1 MSTKT
6 TQAYAEKIDRVCD
19 YIHAHLDE
27 DLSLERLAEVANFSK
42 YHFHRQFSGYTGIG
56 VCKYVQLLRL
66 QRAAYQ
72 LALVKHYRI
81 IDIALEAGF
90 ETPEA
95 FSRAFKKRFGQTPSR
110 FRKQPEWGEW
120 PEQHQLPKRQRRQAM
135 KVDVVDFPATRIAV
149 LAHRG
154 SPELIKASVSRF
166 IAWRKESGLSPVKSS
181 QTYGIAY
188 DDPATTPAEEFRF
201 DLCGSVTG
209 EVPDNPQGVT
219 AGLIPGGRCAVLR
232 HLGSHDE
239 MDAKVYYLYGE
250 WLPQSGEQLRDFPC
264 FFQYHNFLTEV
275 PEEALI
281 TDIYLPLQ

>member
-1 MSTKT
+1 MSEKT
-6 TQAYAEKIDRVCD
+6 TQAYAKKIDRVCD

-27 DLSLERLAEVANFSK
+27 DLSLERLAGVANFSK
-42 YHFHRQFSGYTGIG
+42 YHFHRQFSGYTGTG

-66 QRAAYQ
+66 QRAAHQ

-90 ETPEA
+90 QTPEA
-95 FSRAFKKRFGQTPSR
+95 FSRAFKKLFGQTPSQ
-110 FRKQPEWGEW
+110 FRKQPEWGAW
-120 PEQHQLPKRQRRQAM
+120 PEKHQLPKRQGRQAM
-135 KVDVVDFPATRIAV
+135 KVDVIDFPATRVAV

-154 SPELIKASVSRF
+154 SPDLIKTTVSRF
-166 IAWRKESGLSPVKSS
+166 IDWRKESGLSPVKSS

-188 DDPATTPAEEFRF
+188 DDPATTPADEFRF

-209 EVPDNPQGVT
+209 DVPDNPQGVT
-219 AGLIPGGRCAVLR
+219 TGFIPGGRCAVLR
-232 HLGSHDE
+232 HTGAHAE
-239 MDAKVYYLYGE
+239 MSAKVYYLYGD

-264 FFQYHNFLTEV
+264 FFQYYNFLTEV